1 MIAGAIEVWRIR
13 LDEARVPPPTPEEA
27 ARAARFHF
35 PELGERYLRAHGA
48 LRALLARF
56 TEATLDFAA
65 TPNGKPYL
73 PGVPE
78 LKFNLSHSHG
88 MALVGIALEVEIGVD
103 VERVRALPDYELVA
117 ERFFPPS
124 EAAAHAAVPAAH
136 RGRDFFRRWT
146 RIEAVLKA
154 RGVGL
159 YGAGEEPEGE
169 WTIQEIE
176 IDEEYAAAV
185 AAPKVGMAVNV
196 HDYQ

>member
-1 MIAGAIEVWRIR
+1 MIARVIEVWRIR
-13 LDEARVPPPTPEEA
+13 LDEARVPPPTEEEA

-35 PELGERYLRAHGA
+35 PDLRQRYLSAHGA
-48 LRALLARF
+48 LRAILARF
-56 TEATLDFAA
+56 TQAALEFAV
-65 TPNGKPYL
+65 TPSGKPYL

-88 MALVGIALEVEIGVD
+88 MALVGVALEVEIGVD
-103 VERVRALPDYELVA
+103 VERVRTLPDYGAIV
-117 ERFFPPS
+117 ERYFPPS
-124 EAAAHAAVPAAH
+124 EAAAHGAVLAPH
-136 RGRDFFRRWT
+136 RERDFFRRWT

-176 IDEEYAAAV
+176 IDKEYMAAV
-185 AAPKVGMAVNV
+185 AAPKAGMRVTV
-196 HDYQ
+196 HDF

>member
-13 LDEARVPPPTPEEA
+13 LDEARVPPPTAEEA

-35 PELGERYLRAHGA
+35 PILGERYLRAHGA
-48 LRALLARF
+48 LRAILARF
-56 TEATLDFAA
+56 TEAALEFAA
-65 TPNGKPYL
+65 TPSGKPYL

-88 MALVGIALEVEIGVD
+88 MALVGVALEVEIGVD
-103 VERVRALPDYELVA
+103 VERVRALPDYEAIV
-117 ERFFPPS
+117 ERYFPPS
-124 EAAAHAAVPAAH
+124 EAAAHAAVPASH

-159 YGAGEEPEGE
+159 YGAGEEAEGA

-185 AAPKVGMAVNV
+185 AAPRAGMTVRV
-196 HDYQ
+196 HDF